1 MDTPGRVGR
10 GDGDAP
16 PLRRDARTNQQRIL
30 AAATVAVHREGPRVP
45 MATVAAD
52 AGVGVGTLYRRFP
65 TREALLDALTR
76 RSFVLVLDHAR
87 AAEAR
92 DGTGL
97 SALRHFLD
105 RTIAARDDLVLLLH
119 GGPAVSTDAT
129 RAVQS
134 EVHRT
139 LQRIIDRGR
148 RDGSVRDDATPQD
161 VVYFGAVLAQPLPTA
176 ADWDRIA
183 RRMATVYLDG
193 LATPGGAVQQWSTP

>member
-10 GDGDAP
+10 GDRDAT

-45 MATVAAD
+45 MATVAAE

-76 RSFVLVLDHAR
+76 RSFLLVLDSAR

-97 SALRHFLD
+97 GALRHFLD
-105 RTIAARDDLVLLLH
+105 RTIAGRDDLVLPLH
-119 GGPAVSTDAT
+119 GGPAITTDAT

-139 LQRIIDRGR
+139 LQRVVDRGR

-161 VVYFGAVLAQPLPTA
+161 VVLFGAMLAQPQPTA
-176 ADWDRIA
+176 ADRDRVA
-183 RRMATVYLDG
+183 RRMAAVYVDG
-193 LATPGGAVQQWSTP
+193 LAAPGGAVPERATP